1 MIRIT
6 LDDLDDIALGA
17 TFLGTGGGGDP
28 YIATLMTRRAIAAN
42 GPVTMLSLDELADDA
57 LVMSCGN
64 LGAPTVA
71 IEKIMGADQPPN
83 AVLALEKH
91 LGRPADALMAFEAGG
106 SNSMMP
112 IYIAAM
118 LGRTMVDADGM
129 GRAFPELQMVT
140 FSVYGAPSAPMAL
153 ASEHGDT
160 TILDIGDDARA
171 EYIARGIAIRMG
183 ARSAMAAYP
192 MDGKTARRVAIPGT
206 TSLCQAIG
214 ADLAQSRAQNR
225 DPFAALIKMLAGTH
239 YGHAR
244 VLYTGKVTDLVRE
257 TRQGYAVGQVTI
269 AAQTG
274 DRQRTDGPP
283 LEIQFQNEFLAARQ
297 GSALRAIVPDLICIL
312 DSEMAQPIT
321 TERLRYGQRVTV
333 MAVSAPP
340 IMRTDKALAVF
351 GPSAFG
357 LPEAFVPV
365 EALDEEEMRHG

>member
-1 MIRIT
+1 MIKIG

-28 YIATLMTRRAIAAN
+28 YIATLMTRRAIEEH
-42 GPVTMLSLDELADDA
+42 GPVTMLSLDELDDDA
-57 LVMSCGN
+57 LVVSCGN

-71 IEKIMGADQPPN
+71 IEKIMAADQPPA

-91 LGRPADALMAFEAGG
+91 LGRSIDALLAFEAGG

-118 LGRTMVDADGM
+118 LGKPVVDADGM
-129 GRAFPELQMVT
+129 GRAFPEMQMVT
-140 FSVYGAPSAPMAL
+140 FSVYGVSSAPFAL

-160 TILDIGDDARA
+160 TILDIDDDARA

-183 ARSAMAAYP
+183 ARSAMASYP
-192 MDGKTARRVAIPGT
+192 MDGKTARRVSIPGT

-214 ADLAQSRAQNR
+214 ANLRQSRAENR
-225 DPFAALIKMLAGTH
+225 EPFGALVEMLAGTH
-239 YGHAR
+239 YGHAK
-244 VLYTGKVTDLVRE
+244 VLYRGKVTDLSRE
-257 TRQGYAVGQVTI
+257 TRQGWAIGKVTI
-269 AAQTG
+269 EDEATE
-274 DRQRTDGPP
+274 GPA
-283 LEIQFQNEFLAARQ
+283 LVIEFQNEFLLARQ
-297 GSALRAIVPDLICIL
+297 GEALRAIVPDLICIL
-312 DSEMAQPIT
+312 DTEMAQPIT

-340 IMRTDKALAVF
+340 IMRTDAALAVF

-357 LPEAFVPV
+357 LGEAFVPV
-365 EALDEEEMRHG
+365 EDMD

>member
-1 MIRIT
+1 MTRIT
-6 LDDLDDIALGA
+6 LDDLEDIALGA

-28 YIATLMTRRAIAAN
+28 YIATLMTRRAIAEH
-42 GPVTMLSLDELADDA
+42 GPVTMLSLEELADDA
-57 LVMSCGN
+57 LVFSCGN

-71 IEKIMGADQPPN
+71 IEKIMGAAQPPD

-91 LGRPADALMAFEAGG
+91 LGRRADALLAFEAGG

-118 LGRTMVDADGM
+118 LDRPMVDADGM

-140 FSVYGAPSAPMAL
+140 FSVYGARSAPLAL

-160 TILDIGDDARA
+160 TILDIDDDARA

-192 MDGKTARRVAIPGT
+192 MDGRTARRVAIPGT

-214 ADLAQSRAQNR
+214 ANLRQSRTENR
-225 DPFAALIKMLAGTH
+225 EPFGALIAMLSGTH
-239 YGHAR
+239 YGHAK
-244 VLYTGKVTDLVRE
+244 VLFAGKVTDLTRE
-257 TRQGYAVGQVTI
+257 TRAGYAVGQVTI

-274 DRQRTDGPP
+274 GGAP

-297 GSALRAIVPDLICIL
+297 GDALRAVVPDLICIL
-312 DSEMAQPIT
+312 DSELAQPIT

-340 IMRTDKALAVF
+340 IMRTDAALAVF
-351 GPSAFG
+351 GPAAFG
-357 LPEAFVPV
+357 LADAFVPV
-365 EALDEEEMRHG
+365 EDLD

>member
-1 MIRIT
+1 MIKIS

-28 YIATLMTRRAIAAN
+28 YIATLMTRRAITEH

-57 LVMSCGN
+57 LVFSCGN

-71 IEKIMGADQPPN
+71 IEKIMGADQPPD
-83 AVLALEKH
+83 AVLALERY
-91 LGRPADALMAFEAGG
+91 LGRRADALLAFEAGG

-112 IYIAAM
+112 IYIGAM
-118 LGRTMVDADGM
+118 LNRPIVDADGM

-140 FSVYGAPSAPMAL
+140 FSVYGAPSAPLAL

-160 TILDIGDDARA
+160 TILDIDDDARA

-192 MDGKTARRVAIPGT
+192 MDGSTARRVAIAGT

-214 ADLAQSRAQNR
+214 ADLRQSRGQNR

-239 YGHAR
+239 YGHAK
-244 VLYTGKVTDLVRE
+244 VLYAGKVTDLVRE
-257 TRQGYAVGQVTI
+257 TRQGYAIGQVTI
-269 AAQTG
+269 VAG
-274 DRQRTDGPP
+274 DGKGPP
-283 LEIQFQNEFLAARQ
+283 LTIQFQNEFLAARQ
-297 GSALRAIVPDLICIL
+297 GGALRAIVPDLICIL

-351 GPSAFG
+351 GPAAFG
-357 LPEAFVPV
+357 LAEPFVPV
-365 EALDEEEMRHG
+365 ENLD

>member
-1 MIRIT
+1 MIQIT

-28 YIATLMTRRAIAAN
+28 YIGTLMTRRAIAAN

-57 LVMSCGN
+57 LVFSCGN

-83 AVLALEKH
+83 AVLALEKY
-91 LGRPADALMAFEAGG
+91 LGRPADALLAFEAGG

-118 LGRTMVDADGM
+118 LNRPIVDADGM

-140 FSVYGAPSAPMAL
+140 FSVYGVPSAPMAL

-160 TILDIGDDARA
+160 TILDIDDDARA

-192 MDGKTARRVAIPGT
+192 MDGITARRVAISGT

-214 ADLAQSRAQNR
+214 DDLRQSRAQNR
-225 DPFAALIKMLAGTH
+225 EPFAALIEMLAGTH
-239 YGHAR
+239 YGHAK
-244 VLYTGKVTDLVRE
+244 VLYTGKVADLLRE
-257 TRQGYAVGQVTI
+257 TKRGYAIGQVTI
-269 AAQTG
+269 EAQDGGAA
-274 DRQRTDGPP
+274 
-283 LEIQFQNEFLAARQ
+283 LEIEFQNEFLAARQ
-297 GSALRAIVPDLICIL
+297 GGTLRAIVPDLICIL

-351 GPSAFG
+351 GPAAFG
-357 LPEAFVPV
+357 LAEPFVPV
-365 EALDEEEMRHG
+365 EHLD

>member
-1 MIRIT
+1 MIQIT

-57 LVMSCGN
+57 LVFSCGN

-71 IEKIMGADQPPN
+71 IEKIMGADQPPA

-91 LGRPADALMAFEAGG
+91 LGRTADALIAFEAGG

-112 IYIAAM
+112 IYIAAI
-118 LGRTMVDADGM
+118 LGKPMVDADGM
-129 GRAFPELQMVT
+129 GRAFPEMQMVT
-140 FSVYGAPSAPMAL
+140 FSVYGASGSPFAL

-160 TILDIGDDARA
+160 TILDIDDDKRA

-183 ARSAMAAYP
+183 ARAAKASYP
-192 MDGKTARRVAIPGT
+192 MDGATARRVAIPGT

-214 ADLAQSRAQNR
+214 ANLRQSRAQNR
-225 DPFAALIKMLAGTH
+225 EPFAALIEMLAGTH
-239 YGHAR
+239 YGHAK
-244 VLYTGKVTDLVRE
+244 VLFAGKVTDLMRE
-257 TRQGYAVGQVTI
+257 TTLGYAIGQVTI
-269 AAQTG
+269 QAADG
-274 DRQRTDGPP
+274 EGPP
-283 LEIQFQNEFLAARQ
+283 LQIQFQNEFLAARQ
-297 GSALRAIVPDLICIL
+297 GGALRAMVPDLICIL

-351 GPSAFG
+351 GPAAFG
-357 LPEAFVPV
+357 LTEPFVPV
-365 EALDEEEMRHG
+365 EDLD